1 VSQSVLPTRCRQPGS
16 ELGYRIRV
24 GLVPDNVLRF
34 ARIHLRVHTTVELWV
49 RLRDTVRVMKPYDV
63 AKPDRLAA
71 RGMIKRIITRLD

>member
-1 VSQSVLPTRCRQPGS
+1 
-16 ELGYRIRV
+16 
-24 GLVPDNVLRF
+24 VPDNVLRF

-49 RLRDTVRVMKPYDV
+49 RLRDTVRVKKPYDV